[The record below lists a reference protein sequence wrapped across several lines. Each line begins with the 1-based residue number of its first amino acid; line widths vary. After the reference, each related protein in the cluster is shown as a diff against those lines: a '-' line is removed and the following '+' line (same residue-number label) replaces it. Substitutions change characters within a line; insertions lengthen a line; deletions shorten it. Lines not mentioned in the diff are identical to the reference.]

1 MPSSR
6 DIKRKISSIGK
17 TQQITKA
24 MKMVAAAK
32 LRKVQQTALQFRP
45 YMEKF
50 EEVIK
55 YLSEYTPPQDNKF
68 LFLRDV
74 KAAEIVVVA
83 SDKGLC
89 GGFNH
94 NITKETETLINSLK
108 SKNISVSITVVG
120 KKMHDYFHFKG
131 VEIKHFYTGILK
143 NEAKFTD
150 AKKIM
155 SIAIED
161 FIDEKSDEV
170 YIIYNKFV
178 NMLVQ
183 RPTVKKVLP
192 ISFEEEEDGSK
203 QKYEKFTFEP
213 SKEAV
218 LEEVLLKYVHMSLYD
233 SFLESLAGEYA
244 ARMLAMEAATKNAQD
259 MIKKLTLFYNK
270 ARQAAITKELIEITT
285 SIEAMK

>member
-1 MPSSR
+1 MPSAR
-6 DIKRKISSIGK
+6 DIKRKINSIGK

-32 LRKVQQTALQFRP
+32 LRKVQQTTLQFRP

-74 KAAEIVVVA
+74 KSAEVIVVA

-94 NITKETETLINSLK
+94 NIVKETENLISSLL
-108 SKNISVSITVVG
+108 SKNKSVSITIVG
-120 KKMHDYFHFKG
+120 KKVYDYFHFKG
-131 VEIKHFYTGILK
+131 LEIKHFYTNVLK
-143 NEAKFTD
+143 NEARFSD

-155 SIAIED
+155 NVAIKD
-161 FIDEKSDEV
+161 FLDEETDEV
-170 YIIYNKFV
+170 YIVYNKFV

-192 ISFEEEEDGSK
+192 ISFEEEDGSK

-244 ARMLAMEAATKNAQD
+244 ARMLAMEAATKNADD

>member
-6 DIKRKISSIGK
+6 DIKRKITSIGK

-32 LRKVQQTALQFRP
+32 LRKVQNTAIQFRP

-50 EEVIK
+50 HEIIK

-74 KAAEIVVVA
+74 KAAQIIVVA

-94 NITKETETLINSLK
+94 NITKETETLIKNLS
-108 SKNISVSITVVG
+108 SKNISVSITIIG
-120 KKMHDYFHFKG
+120 KKAYDYFHFKG
-131 VEIKHFYTGILK
+131 IDIKQFYAGILK
-143 NEAKFTD
+143 NEAKFID

-155 SIAIED
+155 NISIKD
-161 FIDEKSDEV
+161 FLDEKTDEV

-178 NMLVQ
+178 NMLIQ
-183 RPTVKKVLP
+183 RPTIKKVLP
-192 ISFEEEEDGSK
+192 ISFEDENGQK

-218 LEEVLLKYVHMSLYD
+218 LEEVLLKYVYMSLYD

-244 ARMLAMEAATKNAQD
+244 ARMIAMEAATKNADD

>member
-1 MPSSR
+1 MPSAR
-6 DIKRKISSIGK
+6 DIKRKINSIGK

-32 LRKVQQTALQFRP
+32 LRKVQNTALQFRP
-45 YMEKF
+45 YIQKF
-50 EEVIK
+50 QEVIK
-55 YLSEYTPPQDNKF
+55 YLSTNTPPQDNKF

-74 KAAEIVVVA
+74 KAAKIIVVS

-94 NITKETETLINSLK
+94 NVIKESEKLASELA
-108 SKNISVSITVVG
+108 SKHISVSITVVG
-120 KKMHDYFHFKG
+120 KKAYEYFRFKG
-131 VEIKHFYTGILK
+131 INIEKFYTGILV
-143 NEAKFTD
+143 NEAKFVD

-155 SIAIED
+155 DSAIKD
-161 FIDEKSDEV
+161 FLDEKVDEV
-170 YIIYNKFV
+170 YIVYNKFI
-178 NMLVQ
+178 NTLVQ

-192 ISFEEEEDGSK
+192 ISFEDENGSK
-203 QKYEKFTFEP
+203 QKYERFTFEP
-213 SKEAV
+213 SKEKV
-218 LEEVLLKYVHMSLYD
+218 LEEILLKFVHMSLYD

-244 ARMLAMEAATKNAQD
+244 ARMVAMEAATKNASE
-259 MIKKLTLFYNK
+259 MIRKLTLTYNK

>member
-94 NITKETETLINSLK
+94 NITKETEALIKTLT

-120 KKMHDYFHFKG
+120 KKVHDYFHFKG
-131 VEIKHFYTGILK
+131 IQIKHFYTGILK

-155 SIAIED
+155 SIAIKD
-161 FIDEKSDEV
+161 FIDEKTDEV

-183 RPTVKKVLP
+183 KPTVKKVLP
-192 ISFEEEEDGSK
+192 ISFEEENGSK

-218 LEEVLLKYVHMSLYD
+218 LEEVLLKYVYMSLYD

-244 ARMLAMEAATKNAQD
+244 ARMLAMESATKNAQD

>member
-6 DIKRKISSIGK
+6 DIKRKINSIAK

-32 LRKVQQTALQFRP
+32 LRKVQHTAMQFRP
-45 YMEKF
+45 YIGKF
-50 EEVIK
+50 EEIIK

-74 KAAEIVVVA
+74 KAAEIIVVA

-94 NITKETETLINSLK
+94 NIIKETENLVSNLS

-120 KKMHDYFHFKG
+120 KKVYDYFHFKG
-131 VEIKHFYTGILK
+131 IQIKHFYTGILK
-143 NEAKFTD
+143 NEAHFVD

-155 SIAIED
+155 NVAIKD
-161 FIDEKSDEV
+161 FLEEKTDEV
-170 YIIYNKFV
+170 YIVYNKFV
-178 NMLVQ
+178 NMLIQ

-192 ISFEEEEDGSK
+192 ISFEEENGQK

-213 SKEAV
+213 SKEIV
-218 LEEVLLKYVHMSLYD
+218 LEEMLLKYVYMSLYD

>member
-1 MPSSR
+1 MPNSR
-6 DIKRKISSIGK
+6 DIKRKITSIGK

-32 LRKVQQTALQFRP
+32 LRKVQHTALQFRP

-55 YLSEYTPPQDNKF
+55 YLSEFTPEYENKF
-68 LFLRDV
+68 LFMRDV
-74 KAAEIVVVA
+74 KSVEIIVVA

-94 NITKETETLINSLK
+94 NIVKEAEKLIKDIS
-108 SKNISVSITVVG
+108 SKNRSVSITIVG
-120 KKMHDYFHFKG
+120 KKVYDYFHFKG
-131 VEIKHFYTGILK
+131 LEVKHFYTGMLK
-143 NEAKFTD
+143 NEARFVD
-150 AKKIM
+150 AKNIM
-155 SIAIED
+155 NVAIKD
-161 FIDEKSDEV
+161 FLDEKTDEV

-178 NMLVQ
+178 NMLIQ
-183 RPTVKKVLP
+183 KPTIKKVLP
-192 ISFEEEEDGSK
+192 ISFESEDNQK

-218 LEEVLLKYVHMSLYD
+218 LDEILLKYVYMSLYD

-259 MIKKLTLFYNK
+259 MIKKLTLTYNK

>member
-24 MKMVAAAK
+24 MKMVAVAK
-32 LRKVQQTALQFRP
+32 LRKVQQTAFQFRP
-45 YMEKF
+45 YMGKF
-50 EEVIK
+50 QEIIK

-74 KAAEIVVVA
+74 KNAEIIVVA

-94 NITKETETLINSLK
+94 NIVKETENLIDSLNK
-108 SKNISVSITVVG
+108 KNISVSITVVG
-120 KKMHDYFHFKG
+120 KKVYDYFNFKG
-131 VEIKHFYTGILK
+131 VNIKNFYTLMLK
-143 NEAKFTD
+143 NEARFAD
-150 AKKIM
+150 AKSVM
-155 SIAIED
+155 NPAIEN
-161 FIDEKSDEV
+161 FINDKTDEV

-178 NMLVQ
+178 NMLIQKPMV
-183 RPTVKKVLP
+183 RKVMP
-192 ISFEEEEDGSK
+192 ISFEEEDAVK

-218 LEEVLLKYVHMSLYD
+218 LDEVLLKYIYISLYD

-244 ARMLAMEAATKNAQD
+244 ARMLAMESATKNAQD
-259 MIKKLTLFYNK
+259 MIKRLTLFYNK
-270 ARQAAITKELIEITT
+270 TRQAAITKELIEITT

>member
-6 DIKRKISSIGK
+6 DIKRKINSIAK

-32 LRKVQQTALQFRP
+32 LRKVQHTAMQFRP
-45 YMEKF
+45 YIEKF
-50 EEVIK
+50 EEIIK

-74 KAAEIVVVA
+74 KAAEIIVVA

-94 NITKETETLINSLK
+94 NIIKETENLVSGLS

-120 KKMHDYFHFKG
+120 KKVHDYFHFKG
-131 VEIKHFYTGILK
+131 IEIKHFYTGLLK
-143 NEAKFTD
+143 DEAHFVD
-150 AKKIM
+150 AKRIM
-155 SIAIED
+155 NVAIKD
-161 FIDEKSDEV
+161 FLEEKTDEV
-170 YIIYNKFV
+170 YIVYNKFV
-178 NMLVQ
+178 NMLIQ

-192 ISFEEEEDGSK
+192 ISFEEENGQK

-213 SKEAV
+213 SKEMV
-218 LEEVLLKYVHMSLYD
+218 LDQILLKYIQMSLYD

>member
-6 DIKRKISSIGK
+6 DIKRKINSIAK

-32 LRKVQQTALQFRP
+32 LRKVQHTAMQFRP
-45 YMEKF
+45 YIGKF
-50 EEVIK
+50 EEIIK

-74 KAAEIVVVA
+74 KAAEIIVVA

-94 NITKETETLINSLK
+94 NIIKETENLVSNLS

-120 KKMHDYFHFKG
+120 KKVYDYFHFKG
-131 VEIKHFYTGILK
+131 IQIKHFYTGILK
-143 NEAKFTD
+143 NEAHFVD

-155 SIAIED
+155 NVAIKD
-161 FIDEKSDEV
+161 FLEEKTDEV
-170 YIIYNKFV
+170 YIVYNKFV
-178 NMLVQ
+178 NMLIQ
-183 RPTVKKVLP
+183 RPIVKKVLP
-192 ISFEEEEDGSK
+192 ISFEEENGQK

-213 SKEAV
+213 SKEIV
-218 LEEVLLKYVHMSLYD
+218 LEEMLLKYVYMSLYD

>member
-6 DIKRKISSIGK
+6 DIKRKINSIAK

-32 LRKVQQTALQFRP
+32 LRKVQHTAMQFRP
-45 YMEKF
+45 YIGKF
-50 EEVIK
+50 EEIIK

-74 KAAEIVVVA
+74 KAAEIIVVA

-94 NITKETETLINSLK
+94 NIIKETENLVSNLS

-120 KKMHDYFHFKG
+120 KKVYDYFHFKG
-131 VEIKHFYTGILK
+131 ILIKHFYTGILK
-143 NEAKFTD
+143 NEAHFVD

-155 SIAIED
+155 NVAIKD
-161 FIDEKSDEV
+161 FLEEKTDEV
-170 YIIYNKFV
+170 YIVYNKFV
-178 NMLVQ
+178 NMLIQ

-192 ISFEEEEDGSK
+192 ISFEEENGQK

-213 SKEAV
+213 SKEIV
-218 LEEVLLKYVHMSLYD
+218 LEEMLLKYVYMSLYD

>member
-6 DIKRKISSIGK
+6 DIKRKIGSIGK

-32 LRKVQQTALQFRP
+32 LRKVQHTALQFRP

-55 YLSEYTPPQDNKF
+55 YLSEYTPPYENKF
-68 LFLRDV
+68 LFMRDV
-74 KAAEIVVVA
+74 KSVEIIVVA

-94 NITKETETLINSLK
+94 NIVKETENLIESIS
-108 SKNISVSITVVG
+108 SKNKSVSITVVG
-120 KKMHDYFHFKG
+120 KKVYDYFHFKG
-131 VEIKHFYTGILK
+131 LETKHFYTGMLK
-143 NEAKFTD
+143 NEARFVD

-155 SIAIED
+155 SVAIKD
-161 FIDEKSDEV
+161 FLDEKTDEV

-192 ISFEEEEDGSK
+192 ISFESEDGQK

-218 LEEVLLKYVHMSLYD
+218 LDEILLKYVYMSLYD
-233 SFLESLAGEYA
+233 SFLDSLAGEYA

>member
-6 DIKRKISSIGK
+6 DIKRKITSIGK

-32 LRKVQQTALQFRP
+32 LRKVQNTAIQFRP

-50 EEVIK
+50 HEIIK

-74 KAAEIVVVA
+74 KAAQIIVVA

-94 NITKETETLINSLK
+94 NITKETETLIKDLS
-108 SKNISVSITVVG
+108 SKNISVSITIIG
-120 KKMHDYFHFKG
+120 KKAYDYFHFKG
-131 VEIKHFYTGILK
+131 IDIKQFYAGILK
-143 NEAKFTD
+143 NEAKFID

-155 SIAIED
+155 NISIKD
-161 FIDEKSDEV
+161 FLDEKTDEV

-178 NMLVQ
+178 NMLIQ
-183 RPTVKKVLP
+183 RPTIKKVLP
-192 ISFEEEEDGSK
+192 ISFEDENGQK

-218 LEEVLLKYVHMSLYD
+218 LEEVLLKYVYMSLYD

-244 ARMLAMEAATKNAQD
+244 ARMIAMEAATKNADD

>member
-74 KAAEIVVVA
+74 KTAEIVVVA

-94 NITKETETLINSLK
+94 NITKETEALVKSLS
-108 SKNISVSITVVG
+108 SKNISVSITVIG
-120 KKMHDYFHFKG
+120 KKIHDYFHFKG
-131 VEIKHFYTGILK
+131 IEIKHFYTGILK
-143 NEAKFTD
+143 NEAKFND

-161 FIDEKSDEV
+161 FIDEKTDEV

-178 NMLVQ
+178 NMLIQ
-183 RPTVKKVLP
+183 KPTVKKVLP
-192 ISFEEEEDGSK
+192 ISFEEEDGSK

-218 LEEVLLKYVHMSLYD
+218 LEKLLLKYVHMSLYD